1 MAVEIEHVLS
11 ITKAVNSVVWKPVSS
26 VLRQLGADIPASV
39 EEAVALGEKSPVKVY
54 DDMLIVIPNHVI
66 EVWLVIGIVVTL
78 GILATRGLKMV
89 PRGKQH
95 LPELFVEG
103 IMSLLDSV
111 IGHKGHKFFNLIGTL
126 ALMILFSNWIGL
138 LPFCESPTANVNTN
152 FAFAAFVFL
161 YYHYQG
167 VRDNGLWKYMK
178 HFAGPMPALA
188 FLMVPIEIISH
199 LARPLSLTL
208 RLFGNIKG
216 EDIVLIILMFLMPY
230 FLPLPMM
237 VLMLVSSML
246 QTFIFIM
253 LSMMY
258 LAGAVASEEH

>member
-1 MAVEIEHVLS
+1 
-11 ITKAVNSVVWKPVSS
+11 
-26 VLRQLGADIPASV
+26 
-39 EEAVALGEKSPVKVY
+39 
-54 DDMLIVIPNHVI
+54 ML
-66 EVWLVIGIVVTL
+66 
-78 GILATRGLKMV
+78 
-89 PRGKQH
+89 
-95 LPELFVEG
+95 
-103 IMSLLDSV
+103 
-111 IGHKGHKFFNLIGTL
+111 
-126 ALMILFSNWIGL
+126 
-138 LPFCESPTANVNTN
+138 
-152 FAFAAFVFL
+152 
-161 YYHYQG
+161 
-167 VRDNGLWKYMK
+167 
-178 HFAGPMPALA
+178 ALA

-199 LARPLSLTL
+199 IARPLSLTL